1 MQPHPDCVPCLLRR
15 VLFQARLLENGTE
28 FDAMCAALKTYAEA
42 IDYADNS
49 ARLATA
55 VHRSAYDVMG
65 VDDPYI
71 DLKIRAD
78 EIAGRYVERLQSFID
93 SSSDKFTAAVRVSII
108 GNVMDF
114 GSGIAIDDP
123 DDFDKEFEVL
133 LSQGVQ
139 SDQTS
144 ELKELVMSS
153 STIVYLF
160 DNCGEDQFDKLLI
173 RQLKD
178 MGKRVVGVVRGKAIL
193 NDVTLYDAERIG
205 LDEDMDRMLTSNSFS
220 IGVDMDL
227 IGEDLREEISHA
239 GVIISKGMANYESL
253 SDEELPIPIAYLMK
267 AKCIPVAR
275 SLGVSVGD
283 NVVRIQTQLSVN
295 FFL

>member
-15 VLFQARLLENGTE
+15 VLFQARLLDNDTE
-28 FDAMCAALKTYAEA
+28 FDAMNAALKTYAES
-42 IDYADNS
+42 IDKADNS

-55 VHRSAYDVMG
+55 VHRSAYDAMG
-65 VDDPYI
+65 VEDPYM

-78 EIAGRYVERLQSFID
+78 DIAGRYVDRLQGFVD
-93 SSSDKFTAAVRVSII
+93 SSNDRFAAAVRVSII

-123 DDFDKEFEVL
+123 DDFEKEFETL
-133 LSQGVQ
+133 LAQGIQ

-144 ELKELVMSS
+144 ELKEIVKSS
-153 STIVYLF
+153 FTIVYLF
-160 DNCGEDQFDKLLI
+160 DNCGEDQFDKILI

-193 NDVTLYDAERIG
+193 NDVTLCDAQRIG
-205 LDEDMDRMLTSNSFS
+205 LDRSLDRILTSNSFS

-227 IGEDLREEISHA
+227 IGDDLREEISNA

-267 AKCIPVAR
+267 AKCIPVAK

-283 NVVRIQTQLSVN
+283 NVVRVQT
-295 FFL
+295 

>member
-28 FDAMCAALKTYAEA
+28 FDAMCAALKTYAKA
-42 IDYADNS
+42 IDDADNS
-49 ARLATA
+49 ARLATV
-55 VHRSAYDVMG
+55 VHRSAYGAMG

-78 EIAGRYVERLQSFID
+78 EIAGRYVDRLQSFVD

-123 DDFDKEFEVL
+123 DDFEKEFETL
-133 LSQGVQ
+133 LAQGIQ
-139 SDQTS
+139 SDQTP
-144 ELKELVMSS
+144 ELKELVRSS

-160 DNCGEDQFDKLLI
+160 DNCGEDQFDKILI

-193 NDVTLYDAERIG
+193 NDVTMCDAERIG
-205 LDEDMDRMLTSNSFS
+205 LGEDLDRVLTSNSFS
-220 IGVDMDL
+220 IGVDMTL

-253 SDEELPIPIAYLMK
+253 SDEVLPIPIAYLMK
-267 AKCIPVAR
+267 AKCIPVAK
-275 SLGVSVGD
+275 SLDVSVGD
-283 NVVRIQTQLSVN
+283 NVVRIQT
-295 FFL
+295 